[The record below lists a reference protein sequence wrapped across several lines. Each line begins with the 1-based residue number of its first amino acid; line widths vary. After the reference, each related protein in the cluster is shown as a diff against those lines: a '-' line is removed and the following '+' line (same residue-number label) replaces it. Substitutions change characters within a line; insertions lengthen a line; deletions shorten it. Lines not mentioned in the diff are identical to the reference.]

1 MGDCNGDAKDEGT
14 SYQLRIP
21 NIKCYI
27 WVYTYVC
34 VCALCLWNI
43 SVIGAFWNDLLF
55 VFVLFFI
62 LNNGTRLWKYKNIR
76 HIWQHAGTSES
87 VDGKVMFLTILT
99 EEFLFYSVNEKICV
113 SGSLFLFLH
122 LFIYLFI
129 FDWMHLS
136 CYSVDAGNV
145 ILFFQVFVNRKRLT
159 AKANAWHIW
168 QSTLL

>member
-27 WVYTYVC
+27 WVYTNVC

-43 SVIGAFWNDLLF
+43 SVIGALWNHLLF
-55 VFVLFFI
+55 VFVLFLI

-99 EEFLFYSVNEKICV
+99 EEFLFLVSRWKNLCQWKSVFIP
-113 SGSLFLFLH
+113 SFIH
-122 LFIYLFI
+122 LFIYLF
-129 FDWMHLS
+129 
-136 CYSVDAGNV
+136 
-145 ILFFQVFVNRKRLT
+145 LT
-159 AKANAWHIW
+159 GCIYPPIALK
-168 QSTLL
+168 LEM